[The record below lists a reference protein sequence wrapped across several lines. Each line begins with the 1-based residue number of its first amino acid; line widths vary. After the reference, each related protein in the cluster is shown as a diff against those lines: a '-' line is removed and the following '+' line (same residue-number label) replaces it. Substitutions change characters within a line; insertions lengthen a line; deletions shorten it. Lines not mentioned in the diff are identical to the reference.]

1 MSLAR
6 RKFLLD
12 AAAGLVLV
20 GLSSGA
26 ARAGVTE
33 RVYVDPVSGFAIH
46 GFDPVAYFIKGK
58 AEAGLAEHEAEWDNA
73 VWRFASSGNAA
84 AFLKD
89 PDVYMPAFGG
99 YDGES
104 MLRGTPVASN
114 PFLFSIVGQRVVL
127 FRSTEGR
134 DAFLAG
140 GAASLEAAEAKWL
153 ALKPLLAP

>member
-1 MSLAR
+1 
-6 RKFLLD
+6 
-12 AAAGLVLV
+12 
-20 GLSSGA
+20 
-26 ARAGVTE
+26 
-33 RVYVDPVSGFAIH
+33 
-46 GFDPVAYFIKGK
+46 
-58 AEAGLAEHEAEWDNA
+58 